1 MRNDVVLGISIDAG
15 EILSVLINGA
25 SGELLAQNRIPIS
38 PQSDLIATIDRL
50 IRSAPE
56 TITSVGIACADPAT
70 QIALS
75 EARRKAA
82 SSAEDEDDNYA
93 VPPWLL
99 AASITAVSTAL
110 AVIAARQFAGMG
122 KILVINVD
130 GAGHTAAV
138 QPMVLV
144 DPLTESVVDT
154 ASLPPGTPP
163 VQEMVGARAVSDA
176 MTKLPGR
183 GRDIEMITPAGAG
196 AEIPDLASTLGA
208 ATGLGVQPI
217 DHGEFA
223 VAHGAAALTKSNK
236 AVPVA
241 AAAGPGKTKSMVIAG
256 VAGLAVSAAL
266 IGGGAYLIKNG
277 GSESPR
283 KADVVAPFSTSVSP
297 TTKTPSATP
306 KTSTTT
312 RAPSSTPTTT
322 TSTTTAVTAEIP
334 VETVVVETTT
344 TRRPAPNPRMPSGDS
359 ERPPA
364 PDLPDYTPPTRSTT
378 SQPTSPPP
386 SSPTTIMPPVVV
398 PN

>member
-15 EILSVLINGA
+15 EILSVLIKGA

-70 QIALS
+70 QIMLS

-82 SSAEDEDDNYA
+82 SSAEDDEDEYA

-122 KILVINVD
+122 KILVVNVD
-130 GAGHTAAV
+130 SAGHTAAV

-144 DPLTESVVDT
+144 DPVTESVVDT

-163 VQEMVGARAVSDA
+163 VQEMAGARAVSDA

-183 GRDIEMITPAGAG
+183 GRDVEMITPAGAG

-217 DHGEFA
+217 EHGEYA
-223 VAHGAAALTKSNK
+223 VAHGAAALTKPNK
-236 AVPVA
+236 AVLV
-241 AAAGPGKTKSMVIAG
+241 AAAGPGKKKSMVAAG
-256 VAGLAVSAAL
+256 VAALAVSAAL

-297 TTKTPSATP
+297 TTT
-306 KTSTTT
+306 KTSSVPPKPTSPS
-312 RAPSSTPTTT
+312 RAPSSTTSV
-322 TSTTTAVTAEIP
+322 TSTTLEVPETTAA
-334 VETVVVETTT
+334 VETMVVETTT
-344 TRRPAPNPRMPSGDS
+344 TRRPAPKPRMPSGDS

-364 PDLPDYTPPTRSTT
+364 PDLPDYTPPSRPS
-378 SQPTSPPP
+378 SQPQNPPP
-386 SSPTTIMPPVVV
+386 SPTVDPPTE
-398 PN
+398 PEPPA